1 MPASGTTHQRQ
12 LQERRIISVD
22 RHQLDNGRISAVIKA
37 DGAELCSLR
46 GEGGVELLWQAG
58 PVWPRHAPVLF
69 PIVGRLKDD
78 RLLHGGVGHRMTQHG
93 FARDRRFTFIE
104 HDPSE
109 CRLSLADDH
118 ETRALYPF
126 AFRFDVV
133 YTLEDNSLVVRY
145 LLSNPGNDVLPASLG
160 AHPAFRW
167 PLADGIP
174 KDAHELEFDADE
186 LAPVRRLDNGLLKP
200 ETFPSPV
207 EGRRLGLNEGLFAED
222 ALILDHPASTSVRYT
237 APGAPVIEVSWEGFE
252 QLGLWS
258 KGSGDFLCIEP
269 WCGFSSPADF
279 DGDFADKPGL
289 LHIPPGGRRE
299 MSYRIT
305 VSW

>member
-1 MPASGTTHQRQ
+1 MEPNCARCAAT
-12 LQERRIISVD
+12 D
-22 RHQLDNGRISAVIKA
+22 
-37 DGAELCSLR
+37 
-46 GEGGVELLWQAG
+46 GVELLWQAG

-78 RLLHGGVGHRMTQHG
+78 RLLHDGVGHRMTQHG
-93 FARDRRFTFIE
+93 FARDRRFTCLE
-104 HDPSE
+104 HGPLD

-126 AFRFDVV
+126 AFRFDIA
-133 YTLEDNSLVVRY
+133 YALEDNSLVVRY

-174 KDAHELEFDADE
+174 KDAHELEFDAE
-186 LAPVRRLDNGLLKP
+186 EPAPVRRLDNGLLKP

-207 EGRRLGLNEGLFAED
+207 EGRRLRLNESLFAED

-237 APGAPVIEVSWEGFE
+237 APGAPVIEVSWAGFE

-258 KGSGDFLCIEP
+258 KGGGDFLCIEP
-269 WCGFSSPADF
+269 WYGFSSPVDF

-289 LHIPPGGRRE
+289 LHIPPGQRRE